1 MERRTVGLSVKNLGR
16 KMLIAAV
23 STLLISTVAIPGAE
37 AAMSDREQGNIA
49 DYWNGINNWENIDNY
64 ASGKNPLYPWL
75 YWSLGRSWCATT
87 KFKQQGSKLL
97 EKLFI

>member
-37 AAMSDREQGNIA
+37 AAMSDRECRWTDWGRLGDHENDMEGMLLVVRKPGVTRKDGSVVDRSQFP
-49 DYWNGINNWENIDNY
+49 NGE
-64 ASGKNPLYPWL
+64 
-75 YWSLGRSWCATT
+75 
-87 KFKQQGSKLL
+87 L
-97 EKLFI
+97 ELVCNHKI